1 MSIASDPDT
10 SIGSVGK
17 ISQLLDDWLALD
29 SWQVDE
35 LLRLLNG
42 NDLPAVGSTEEPYV
56 WISRALFTGASRAE
70 REKRLAA
77 RLGRLIDEQPDVNL
91 PGARPEQILFNLLSL
106 CAEMNRP
113 DELSE
118 PLRRMF
124 ERRLLAGEWDGL
136 LLRGRLR
143 AALASN
149 QSDWRLDPIWRAMA
163 RGDAHEFLPGNR
175 YHGLDGILLM
185 PPKDGEPPVDS
196 IGAALGAISRNLES
210 SPQREEILAGL
221 LKRAARVTSGGTSLV
236 VNLHWPAYESPWPTW
251 AVGTLGA
258 VDKTVYS
265 IVSSD
270 RDFPD
275 QLPAGPDLPKGQ
287 RRENAAHVLAFLIA
301 GLWNRN
307 RRVAQSAARM
317 HSRKLRERKIG
328 AVIPA

>member
-149 QSDWRLDPIWRAMA
+149 QNDGQLEPIWRAMA
-163 RGDAHEFLPGNR
+163 QGKAHEFLPGNP

-185 PPKDGEPPVDS
+185 PPVEGEPPVDS
-196 IGAALGAISRNLES
+196 IGAALGAISRFLNDR
-210 SPQREEILAGL
+210 PNREEVLARL
-221 LKRAARVTSGGTSLV
+221 IDRSGRTYQTGSLV
-236 VNLHWPAYESPWPTW
+236 VCDLVWWAFYDSWPSW
-251 AVGTLGA
+251 ARECLTLR
-258 VDKTVYS
+258 VP
-265 IVSSD
+265 D
-270 RDFPD
+270 RDGIRRFIRE
-275 QLPAGPDLPKGQ
+275 AGEEYERGPSSP
-287 RRENAAHVLAFLIA
+287 LAFALKVATQVQLAI
-301 GLWNRN
+301 GNYD
-307 RRVAQSAARM
+307 RRSGRALLSKRRQRLRDLHLVA
-317 HSRKLRERKIG
+317 
-328 AVIPA
+328 